1 MRLVRATLLSG
12 FCFFYGRA
20 SADDLFD
27 EDWDAE
33 DAEED
38 DDFDTEGEYGDP
50 GDFMM
55 DQIHP
60 LDSDDLLTLFTEYLD
75 VDRDGFVTLLEME
88 KASQRAKRLEA
99 RQQIEAEREGM
110 DKDGDGALSLVEFLA
125 IYDLSEGGP
134 AGDVRQQWVDA
145 NRRALEGLFEA
156 GDADKDGKL
165 DFDEFSSL
173 VSPTPGT
180 ELAKALMA
188 AEFVYR
194 DLDQDGKLD
203 SKERQPVYPEEDA
216 AVDEIGEEEFKKY
229 DVDGDGYLSMEEFE
243 KYGSEIEAANLEVRR
258 DLLEEIDSDKD
269 GKISIEELEK
279 VLEVLGDS
287 RSLGTHPLVQEWVVL
302 LQQDGRGG
310 GKTTPDLDDEVSW
323 QWSVGCLGIVLL
335 QGSEADREALDE
347 FMPGRGLAEQVE
359 GLGLLARERM
369 AESQLL
375 LAESDRLRARAMKA
389 AAMVDTVLG
398 RLVAEARESLV
409 AAAGTHYQE
418 LQGIAASKL
427 GDYPMMARHREA
439 RRRRLR
445 ELITDLEVLQQ
456 RLKRLE
462 RHIGIGRKMDDR
474 VGY

>member
-1 MRLVRATLLSG
+1 
-12 FCFFYGRA
+12 
-20 SADDLFD
+20 
-27 EDWDAE
+27 
-33 DAEED
+33 
-38 DDFDTEGEYGDP
+38 
-50 GDFMM
+50 
-55 DQIHP
+55 
-60 LDSDDLLTLFTEYLD
+60 
-75 VDRDGFVTLLEME
+75 ME
-88 KASQRAKRLEA
+88 QASQRAKRLEA

-110 DKDGDGALSLVEFLA
+110 DIDGDGALSLVEFLA
-125 IYDLSEGGP
+125 IYDLSEGGRP
-134 AGDVRQQWVDA
+134 WRVMCVSSGLMPIGVPSKACLKRGDA
-145 NRRALEGLFEA
+145 NN
-156 GDADKDGKL
+156 DGKL

-180 ELAKALMA
+180 DLAKALMA

-279 VLEVLGDS
+279 VLEVLGES

-310 GKTTPDLDDEVSW
+310 GKTTPDLDDEE
-323 QWSVGCLGIVLL
+323 
-335 QGSEADREALDE
+335 SEANREALDE

-359 GLGLLARERM
+359 DLGVLARERM

-398 RLVAEARESLV
+398 RLVIEARESLV
-409 AAAGTHYQE
+409 AAAGAHYQE
-418 LQGIAASKL
+418 LQGIAASRL

-439 RRRRLR
+439 RKGRIRD
-445 ELITDLEVLQQ
+445 LITDLEVLQQ

-462 RHIGIGRKMDDR
+462 RHVGIGRNMDNHVGCCGAGDEFVPMGVVDAEAATITLESVDVQDQAPDR
-474 VGY
+474 EMQVRYRGIMPQTFRMSPGPCRGHGEVFMLSV